1 MRISITILMLTT
13 TRKWIQ
19 KSLRT
24 LTYFMCVCYNP
35 RDKMDC
41 LDKEVE
47 EANWKNT
54 KPFIPQI
61 KACKVIKVYDGDTVT
76 VAAKLHES
84 FPVNRFSV
92 RLSGIDTPELRSNHE
107 NEKKR
112 AIIAKTFLQDKILN
126 QTVFLENITT
136 EKYGRL
142 LATII
147 HNDVNI
153 NLAMIENNYAV
164 PYSGG
169 KKETPAEWLEDL

>member
-1 MRISITILMLTT
+1 MLAS

-19 KSLRT
+19 KSFRVV
-24 LTYFMCVCYNP
+24 TYFMCLCYKP
-35 RDKMDC
+35 RDRMESI
-41 LDKEVE
+41 DKDVE

-54 KPFIPQI
+54 TPFIPQI
-61 KACKVIKVYDGDTVT
+61 RACKVIKVYDGDTIT

-92 RLSGIDTPELRSNHE
+92 RLSGIDTPELRAKNE

-112 AIIAKTFLQDKILN
+112 AVLAKNFLQEKLLN
-126 QTVFLENITT
+126 QSVYLENITT

-147 HNDVNI
+147 YNGENI
-153 NLAMIENNYAV
+153 NQLMIDNKYAIS
-164 PYSGG
+164 YGGG
-169 KKETPAEWLEDL
+169 KKETPKEWLEDL